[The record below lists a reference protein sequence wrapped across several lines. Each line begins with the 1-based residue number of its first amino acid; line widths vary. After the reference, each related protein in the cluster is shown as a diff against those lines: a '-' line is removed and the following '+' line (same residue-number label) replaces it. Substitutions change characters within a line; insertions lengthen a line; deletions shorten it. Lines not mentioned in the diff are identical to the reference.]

1 MKKPIDINTWE
12 RKDLFLFF
20 KQFEEPFF
28 GVCVEVDVTAAYEQS
43 KAQGVSFFLYY
54 LHKALAAAN
63 AVEAFRYRIDG
74 EQVFLYD
81 VVHASPTIN
90 RANGT
95 FGFAYMDY
103 LPDFNDFVKAAQV
116 EIERIQQTT
125 GLQPANSSENVIHFS
140 SLPWLRFTG
149 LSHARSFSFN
159 DSIPKISFGK
169 ASREGDRLMMPVS
182 IHAHHGLVDGYH
194 VGLFVER
201 FQELLA
207 TE

>member
-1 MKKPIDINTWE
+1 MKKNIDINSWE
-12 RKDLFLFF
+12 RRDLFLFF

-28 GVCVEVDVTAAYEQS
+28 GICVEVDVTAAYDRC
-43 KAQGVSFFLYY
+43 KARGISFFLYY

-63 AVEAFRYRIDG
+63 AVDAFRYRIDG
-74 EQVFLYD
+74 EQVVLYD
-81 VVHASPTIN
+81 VVNASPTIN
-90 RANGT
+90 RPNGT

-103 LPDFNDFVKAAQV
+103 LPEFDAFAEAAQL
-116 EIERIQQTT
+116 EIERVQQSE

-169 ASREGDRLMMPVS
+169 ASRDGERLLMPVS

-194 VGLFVER
+194 VGLLIDR
-201 FQELLA
+201 FQELLS
-207 TE
+207 